1 MAAKRTKYPKWF
13 VWFRNSKDWL
23 IAKFTMGM
31 LGLIKKLPADKAI
44 DTIEEMGRFWGMLYP
59 RTKQARANL
68 KLAFPE
74 KPDDEIE
81 QILRDMWG
89 NLARTAAEYAFLDQI
104 FDLNEDEPEK
114 GRIEIDGNENF
125 IALRDLDGPAVC
137 FTAHTANW
145 EILPVGAA
153 AHGLNITALFRPPNN
168 KYLAQEVL
176 KARTTAM
183 GHLVPSKA
191 GAAWALAGILNDGGK
206 VGILAD
212 QYFHKGDVVEFF
224 GSKTK
229 ANPLLSKLANNF
241 DCPIY
246 PARTIRLPNGRF
258 KLCIEDPI
266 DIPRDENGK
275 IDQQKLLQKIHD
287 VMEIWIREY
296 PEQWLWLHKK
306 WRGI

>member
-1 MAAKRTKYPKWF
+1 MATKRTQYPKWF

-23 IAKFTMGM
+23 IAKSAMG
-31 LGLIKKLPADKAI
+31 LLALIKKLPADKAI

-59 RTKQARANL
+59 RTKRARENL
-68 KLAFPE
+68 KAAFPE
-74 KPDDEIE
+74 KPDEEIE

-89 NLARTAAEYAFLDQI
+89 NMARTAAEYAFLDQI

-114 GRIEIDGNENF
+114 GRIEIVGNDNF
-125 IALRDLDGPAVC
+125 LKLRELDGPAVC

-168 KYLAQEVL
+168 KYLAEEVL

-191 GAAWALAGILNDGGK
+191 GAAWALAGIMQEGGK

-212 QYFHKGDVVEFF
+212 QYFHRGDVVNFF
-224 GSKTK
+224 DRPTK

-258 KLCIEDPI
+258 RLSIEDPI
-266 DIPRDENGK
+266 DIPRDKNGK
-275 IDQQKLLQKIHD
+275 INQQQLLQAVHD
-287 VMEIWIREY
+287 VMESWIREY
-296 PEQWLWLHKK
+296 PEQWLWLHNK
-306 WRGI
+306 WR

>member
-1 MAAKRTKYPKWF
+1 MAAKRTQYPKWF
-13 VWFRNSKDWL
+13 VWFRNSKDWI
-23 IAKFTMGM
+23 IAKSAMG
-31 LGLIKKLPADKAI
+31 LLALIKKLPADKAI
-44 DTIEEMGRFWGMLYP
+44 DTIEEMGRFWGMKYP
-59 RTKQARANL
+59 RTKKARTNL

-74 KPDDEIE
+74 KSDDEIE

-89 NLARTAAEYAFLDQI
+89 NMARTAAEYAFLDQI

-114 GRIEIDGNENF
+114 GRIEIAGNDNF
-125 IALRDLDGPAVC
+125 LALRNLDGPAVC

-168 KYLAQEVL
+168 KYLAAEVL
-176 KARTTAM
+176 KARETAM

-191 GAAWALAGILNDGGK
+191 GAAWALAGIMQEGGK

-212 QYFHKGDVVEFF
+212 QFFHKGDVVEFF
-224 GSKTK
+224 GRETK

-258 KLCIEDPI
+258 RLSIEDPI
-266 DIPRDENGK
+266 KIPSDKNGK
-275 IDQQKLLQKIHD
+275 IDQQKLLQEVHN
-287 VMEIWIREY
+287 VMEKWIREY
-296 PEQWLWLHKK
+296 PEQWLWLHNK
-306 WRGI
+306 WR

>member
-23 IAKFTMGM
+23 IAKFAMGL

-59 RTKQARANL
+59 RTKLARTNL

-89 NLARTAAEYAFLDQI
+89 NMARTAAEYAFLDQI

-114 GRIEIDGNENF
+114 GRIEIVGNDNF
-125 IALRDLDGPAVC
+125 LALRELEGPAVC

-145 EILPVGAA
+145 EILPVGSA

-168 KYLAQEVL
+168 KYLAKEVL

-191 GAAWALAGILNDGGK
+191 GAVWALAGIMDKGGK

-212 QYFHKGDVVEFF
+212 QYFHRGDVVKFF
-224 GSKTK
+224 GRKTK
-229 ANPLLSKLANNF
+229 ANPLISKLANNF

-258 KLCIEDPI
+258 RLSIEDPI
-266 DIPRDENGK
+266 KIPRDKNGK
-275 IDQQKLLQKIHD
+275 IDQQKLLQEVHN
-287 VMEIWIREY
+287 VMENWIREY

-306 WRGI
+306 WR